1 MTTADDRRSGR
12 DRDWT
17 DAEREGLPVLETL
30 PPGITAEN
38 AVEGVTLPE
47 DHPLG
52 VDERGTT
59 EAEEAWPE
67 SVDERAARLRP
78 DVPQASPDNVGGRL
92 SVGATDPD
100 DGATTA
106 SWEADGAGL
115 SAEEA
120 AVHIDDA

>member
-17 DAEREGLPVLETL
+17 DAESEGLPVLETL

-38 AVEGVTLPE
+38 AVEGLTLPE

-59 EAEEAWPE
+59 EVEEDWPE

-78 DVPQASPDNVGGRL
+78 DVPQAPPDSVGGRL

-100 DGATTA
+100 DGSTTA

-115 SAEEA
+115 PAEEA